1 MLSFIL
7 AIICS
12 VAVIIA
18 DQYSKIFVMTHY
30 TLGESSKLLSGIID
44 LTYIHNR
51 GGAWGML
58 SGYTW
63 ALLSITLVI
72 MLVCIALLIKYGLKN
87 KLIFWSISLM
97 LAGGIGN
104 MIDRIFRGGNVVD
117 FLQFA
122 FFKQFPVFN
131 VADIAVCIGAGL
143 LVLYFIIDT
152 LQESI
157 KKRKKLQ
164 ENENEKI

>member
-7 AIICS
+7 AIICGITI
-12 VAVIIA
+12 IIA
-18 DQYSKIFVMTHY
+18 DQYSKIFIISHY
-30 TLGESSKLLSGIID
+30 TLGESTKLLNGVID

-72 MLVCIALLIKYGLKN
+72 MLVCIALLFKYGLKN
-87 KLIFWSISLM
+87 KLIFWSITLM
-97 LAGGIGN
+97 LAGGVGN
-104 MIDRIFRGGNVVD
+104 MIDRIFRDGNVVD

-143 LVLYFIIDT
+143 LVLYFVLDT
-152 LQESI
+152 LKESLG
-157 KKRKKLQ
+157 KRKKLQ
-164 ENENEKI
+164 ENENGKV